1 MVRRC
6 GSLLL
11 VFLAL
16 CAPLTMTVAAYGQD
30 RPAPPAS
37 SPQPPSGPAPS
48 APSEPNNANAPAG
61 VPAPPSPAPTNQAP
75 EPRPTLIPPPPTS
88 AGPAATTPSPSP
100 ARDGQDLSA
109 PGAMRP
115 PDTGEIAAPGREVF
129 SEDWWGRVHP
139 VVELHGYFR
148 TRAELFQNLG
158 LGRHSSVFQGND
170 PQYLAPLPL
179 DQSYQQP
186 NGSSSGTTVVA
197 CGPAG
202 LQVCYDETESGANMR
217 LRLDPEISI
226 SDNLRIVSEIFALD
240 NVVLGST
247 PDAYAM
253 QPTTLP
259 GPSTSSLTSTVSK
272 PPSYQ
277 SVGYNPY
284 APIGFFSTTQG
295 PPTAGINS
303 LQNSINV
310 QRVWGEYRTPVGE
323 LRFGRMPGHW
333 GLGMLENS
341 GDGLDSDYQTT
352 LDRIMFVTGIKSMD
366 LFFGGAW
373 DFVSTGPTNTT
384 AYNLYGGQPY
394 NVCNLCNVN
403 QWAAFVAHR
412 TNLEMQRLALARGD
426 LVVNGGIYTKY
437 RNQDLDVQQGTMS
450 TLPQTP
456 QSLGAGLSNSM
467 NGGLPNNGL
476 ESRQAWAVTPDLWVQ
491 ALWRKLRV
499 EAEAVMVY
507 GAIGNIQSPG
517 LSATP
522 NNTVDIR
529 QWGVATQTEFRAVED
544 KLDLQFGFGWANGDP
559 WAYSTSATGTSQ
571 GALSPSPTL
580 PQEFNSVGPISTFRF
595 HPDYR
600 VDLIFFRNILT
611 RVEGAYY
618 FRPSVDYD
626 FLRHANG
633 EKLGGGAAVIWSR
646 ASQFVQTP
654 GHRRDLGVELDLQ
667 LYYQSKDGS
676 LNDDPSKLG
685 GFYSA
690 LQYGV
695 FFPLAG
701 LDYLSA
707 DVTALPSA
715 SLATAQIIRLILGIA
730 F

>member
-1 MVRRC
+1 
-6 GSLLL
+6 
-11 VFLAL
+11 
-16 CAPLTMTVAAYGQD
+16 
-30 RPAPPAS
+30 
-37 SPQPPSGPAPS
+37 
-48 APSEPNNANAPAG
+48 
-61 VPAPPSPAPTNQAP
+61 
-75 EPRPTLIPPPPTS
+75 
-88 AGPAATTPSPSP
+88 
-100 ARDGQDLSA
+100 
-109 PGAMRP
+109 MRP
-115 PDTGEIAAPGREVF
+115 PDTGDIAPPEREVF

-158 LGRHSSVFQGND
+158 LGRHSSAFQGND
-170 PQYLAPLPL
+170 AQYLAPLPL
-179 DQSYQQP
+179 DQSYTD
-186 NGSSSGTTVVA
+186 TTGAQHPVNL
-197 CGPAG
+197 CGPLG
-202 LQVCYDETESGANMR
+202 LQTCYDETESGANMR

-253 QPTTLP
+253 EPATGSPLP
-259 GPSTSSLTSTVSK
+259 PQTQTLTSIHTTT
-272 PPSYQ
+272 PPYQ

-284 APIGFFSTTQG
+284 APIGFFSSTQG
-295 PPTAGINS
+295 PPTAGVNS

-333 GLGMLENS
+333 GLGMVENS

-352 LDRIMFVTGIKSMD
+352 LDRIMFVTGIKPLD

-373 DFVSTGPTNTT
+373 DFVSTGPTNAT

-403 QWAAFVAHR
+403 EWAAFIAHR
-412 TNLEMQRLALARGD
+412 TNPEMQRLQLARGD

-437 RNQDLDVQQGTMS
+437 RNQDLDVQTAGMGM

-456 QSLGAGLSNSM
+456 QSLAVS
-467 NGGLPNNGL
+467 LPANGL

-499 EAEAVMVY
+499 EAEAAMIY

-517 LSATP
+517 LAANP
-522 NNTVDIR
+522 NDTADIR
-529 QWGVATQTEFRAVED
+529 QWAVATQAEFRAVED
-544 KLDLQFGFGWANGDP
+544 KLDLQFGFGWASGDP
-559 WAYSTSATGTSQ
+559 WAYSSALQASPQ
-571 GALSPSPTL
+571 NEGALNPSPTL
-580 PQEFNSVGPISTFRF
+580 PQEFNTIGPLSTFRF

-646 ASQFVQTP
+646 ASEFVQSP

-701 LDYLSA
+701 LDYLPGNINPMGLTNS
-707 DVTALPSA
+707 